1 MIDNKSIEKNI
12 KRNTNNF
19 DFVDTIGDFV
29 INDNF
34 KKGL

>member
-1 MIDNKSIEKNI
+1 MKDNKSIEKNI

-19 DFVDTIGDFV
+19 NFTDTIGDFV
-29 INDNF
+29 INDKF